1 MKAMR
6 CLSVDILRSVGVQE
20 RNSVMGRALGQAGPT
35 DQHPRQTQGT
45 FRLSVEREA
54 RKIYGA
60 VRLSQTS
67 CLE

>member
-35 DQHPRQTQGT
+35 DQHPRQAQGT
-45 FRLSVEREA
+45 FRLSVERESL
-54 RKIYGA
+54 KIYGV
-60 VRLSQTS
+60 VRG
-67 CLE
+67 